1 MTNNVFLGDQF
12 YSKEHLHF
20 LLHDVFNVK
29 QLLDY
34 KYFNAHDID
43 SINLFLD
50 ATEQL
55 CKEHFFPIWVEM
67 DRKQPELIDG
77 RVRVHPNIKKIMRI
91 CGEGGWINTF
101 ASNEVGGLQ
110 MPMTISIAASFIMG
124 CANYSVTAFS
134 GLTSGAA
141 HLIES
146 FASKTLQETYIPKM
160 FAGEWQGTMALT
172 EPNAGS
178 SLSDIVTSAEKIA
191 DGTYKIKGQKIFIS
205 CGDHDGVDNVIHLL
219 LARIKGAPAGTKG
232 ISMFVVPRERINTSN
247 QLEYNDV
254 ATAGVYHKMGY
265 KGAPITHL
273 MFGEN
278 DDCIGYLVG
287 EEHKGLSYMFQMMNE
302 ARISVG
308 LHATSISTA
317 SYYAA
322 LKYCKE
328 RQQGRKIED
337 KNILNS
343 PVPIIQHADVKR
355 MLLFQKAFTEG
366 ALALELQCSIYHD
379 LSKIAEGEEKE
390 KNHLLLELLTP
401 VAKSYPS
408 ETSILSTSTA
418 LQCYGGYG
426 FTKDFPAEQYMR
438 ETRIHTLHEGTT
450 AIHGLDLLGR
460 KVMLQNGK
468 ATMLLMQ
475 EVMQEINQAKA
486 HEQTKEYALQLE
498 KKMVQLQEL
507 TIHLVGVA
515 QKEGVE
521 AYLSDATLYLEL
533 MGIMIMCWQ
542 WLKMSNI
549 AIEKLKNDTNN
560 DFLLGKLKC
569 LEYYFEYELP
579 KTEALLIRLKS
590 TKRTTIEI
598 TEEQF

>member
-1 MTNNVFLGDQF
+1 
-12 YSKEHLHF
+12 
-20 LLHDVFNVK
+20 
-29 QLLDY
+29 
-34 KYFNAHDID
+34 
-43 SINLFLD
+43 
-50 ATEQL
+50 
-55 CKEHFFPIWVEM
+55 
-67 DRKQPELIDG
+67 
-77 RVRVHPNIKKIMRI
+77 
-91 CGEGGWINTF
+91 
-101 ASNEVGGLQ
+101 
-110 MPMTISIAASFIMG
+110 
-124 CANYSVTAFS
+124 
-134 GLTSGAA
+134 
-141 HLIES
+141 
-146 FASKTLQETYIPKM
+146 
-160 FAGEWQGTMALT
+160 
-172 EPNAGS
+172 
-178 SLSDIVTSAEKIA
+178 
-191 DGTYKIKGQKIFIS
+191 
-205 CGDHDGVDNVIHLL
+205 
-219 LARIKGAPAGTKG
+219 
-232 ISMFVVPRERINTSN
+232 
-247 QLEYNDV
+247 
-254 ATAGVYHKMGY
+254 
-265 KGAPITHL
+265 
-273 MFGEN
+273 
-278 DDCIGYLVG
+278 
-287 EEHKGLSYMFQMMNE
+287 
-302 ARISVG
+302 
-308 LHATSISTA
+308 
-317 SYYAA
+317 
-322 LKYCKE
+322 
-328 RQQGRKIED
+328 
-337 KNILNS
+337 
-343 PVPIIQHADVKR
+343 
-355 MLLFQKAFTEG
+355 LFQKAFTEG

-549 AIEKLKNDTNN
+549 ALEKLKNDTNN
-560 DFLLGKLKC
+560 DFLLGKIKC
-569 LEYYFEYELP
+569 LEY
-579 KTEALLIRLKS
+579 
-590 TKRTTIEI
+590 
-598 TEEQF
+598 